1 MKNIKKLI
9 IKKYF
14 LLTLNNNLRAYIKT
28 YNIFLTFK
36 TIKPIFHRNFL
47 LHLISTHY
55 FKYFFIDFVTSF

>member
-9 IKKYF
+9 TKKYF
-14 LLTLNNNLRAYIKT
+14 LLTLNNNLKAYIKT
-28 YNIFLTFK
+28 YNMFLAFK
-36 TIKPIFHRNFL
+36 IIKSMFHGNSL